1 MYISET
7 LKEITMSRTEF
18 RSIIWTAYQNINKL
32 ESVGIKLNNSEKN
45 IIKGILYLLHY
56 GTL

>member
-1 MYISET
+1 
-7 LKEITMSRTEF
+7 MSRTEF

-32 ESVGIKLNNSEKN
+32 ESVGIKLSNSEKN